1 MKFGLHI
8 TSIGDTV
15 NHNKPVKTGDRC
27 KCRPRGQWPDAHAKK
42 LLEGLLSLLTGVL
55 TAILGHNKNSNFP
68 FSAAT
73 SGAVYVPPKEGANI
87 SS

>member
-1 MKFGLHI
+1 MIAAGVDL
-8 TSIGDTV
+8 GDS
-15 NHNKPVKTGDRC
+15 GRI
-27 KCRPRGQWPDAHAKK
+27 AHAKK
-42 LLEGLLSLLTGVL
+42 LLEGLLGKGMCCLPVTGVL